1 MKKIVK
7 NLLYRTP
14 RLLAETMRIK
24 SNWNRDKYVFLKLLR
39 KGDTVLIGDVPPSP
53 RGGAQGACSHL
64 RTRTSYHRKP

>member
-39 KGDTVLIGDVPPSP
+39 K
-53 RGGAQGACSHL
+53 
-64 RTRTSYHRKP
+64 